1 MIQCRT
7 ASPTLQFK
15 YACLCRDEPDM
26 RWMEPQILLRGFDVP
41 KASGCEHLRSMLR
54 HRLPASPYPCG
65 NHHHR
70 ADKMRPSFHV
80 TLPFVFSPPSP
91 RLQSHIDFSCIQL
104 ESRIFCFCWL
114 ENSNASNR

>member
-80 TLPFVFSPPSP
+80 TLPFVRMRQLGIVELVKLPSVETFWGLGIVLP
-91 RLQSHIDFSCIQL
+91 Q
-104 ESRIFCFCWL
+104 
-114 ENSNASNR
+114 NRVS